1 MNNCKERILLN
12 LQVLRN
18 ISPQFKWLQHL
29 NIDIQP
35 TQTRKSRTICSKWSQ
50 TLPTLQALHVG
61 EHDDPKSLHGTIVG
75 PGPRKDTYLL
85 KFLGLIPK
93 WFGILEFHRGRI
105 CQTSLFW
112 GFNILVSRVCV
123 FCCPLHQNE
132 GPEKIWKPWTQT
144 CKKRGI
150 VRWITSKQ
158 RHLHSCDSLRN
169 CRARTNGIGKN
180 ETLFWWKERRFSSNN
195 WSAQWLVGH
204 HCIMTFV
211 WSWRKHSNFRVL
223 SEIWILSGFQPNLFD
238 LLNMS
243 PPFFQNI
250 TLADAPPPGETMVF
264 HQHPPY
270 QMTSGS
276 WVLSLHHESGWG
288 WMKLCFQ
295 RWSAHWTMVLCC
307 FFFFFGY
314 WTTQLY
320 RNYI

>member
-12 LQVLRN
+12 LQVFRN

-29 NIDIQP
+29 NIDIQL

-105 CQTSLFW
+105 CQTSMGVQHLSFPGVCFLLSSPPKW
-112 GFNILVSRVCV
+112 GTR
-123 FCCPLHQNE
+123 
-132 GPEKIWKPWTQT
+132 K

-169 CRARTNGIGKN
+169 CRARTNGVGNFLQTIGV
-180 ETLFWWKERRFSSNN
+180 RS
-195 WSAQWLVGH
+195 
-204 HCIMTFV
+204 
-211 WSWRKHSNFRVL
+211 
-223 SEIWILSGFQPNLFD
+223 D
-238 LLNMS
+238 
-243 PPFFQNI
+243 
-250 TLADAPPPGETMVF
+250 
-264 HQHPPY
+264 
-270 QMTSGS
+270 
-276 WVLSLHHESGWG
+276 
-288 WMKLCFQ
+288 
-295 RWSAHWTMVLCC
+295 
-307 FFFFFGY
+307 
-314 WTTQLY
+314 
-320 RNYI
+320 

>member
-93 WFGILEFHRGRI
+93 WSGILEFHRGRI
-105 CQTSLFW
+105 CQTSIFW

-144 CKKRGI
+144 CKKKGI

-169 CRARTNGIGKN
+169 CRARTNGVGKN

-195 WSAQWLVGH
+195 WSAQWLVTSWSPLH
-204 HCIMTFV
+204 HDFCMILEETVQFQSTIRNLDSFRFSTKPIWLAKYV
-211 WSWRKHSNFRVL
+211 PSFFSKHH
-223 SEIWILSGFQPNLFD
+223 PNRC
-238 LLNMS
+238 S
-243 PPFFQNI
+243 PF
-250 TLADAPPPGETMVF
+250 GETMVF

-288 WMKLCFQ
+288 CMKLCFQ
-295 RWSAHWTMVLCC
+295 RWSAHETWFFAVFFRVL
-307 FFFFFGY
+307 
-314 WTTQLY
+314 
-320 RNYI
+320 NYPVTYL